1 MMASALSCETVK
13 GGHDM
18 LLLSFVVVVVVVVVG
33 VDKREGSTTTHTQ
46 L

>member
-18 LLLSFVVVVVVVVVG
+18 LLLSFVVVVVVVVG